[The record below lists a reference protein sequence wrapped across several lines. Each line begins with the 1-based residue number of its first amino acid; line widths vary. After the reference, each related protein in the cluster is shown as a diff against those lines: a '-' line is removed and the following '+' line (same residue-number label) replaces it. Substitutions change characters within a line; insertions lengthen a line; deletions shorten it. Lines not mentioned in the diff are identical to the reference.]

1 MRVISAYS
9 KVEAWSR
16 VEEGRYL
23 MNSSKRRRSR
33 VFALVALVVVV
44 LVAAGTAIGLFFAL
58 GEKES
63 AAELFD
69 RGAEAFEQ
77 GRYDDAVDLYKE
89 ALEKEPESSVGYN
102 LLGMGYRFLYLQTRN
117 TGYREKEIEAFRKA
131 IELDP
136 RNYAALVN
144 LGVTLY
150 DQGDRTEAA
159 QYLQKALEV
168 YPQHPD
174 RAQIEEMIRQAGQ

>member
-1 MRVISAYS
+1 MQES
-9 KVEAWSR
+9 
-16 VEEGRYL
+16 RYL
-23 MNSSKRRRSR
+23 MNPSKKGRGRL
-33 VFALVALVVVV
+33 FALVALVVVG
-44 LVAAGTAIGLFFAL
+44 LVAAGTAVGLFLAL
-58 GEKES
+58 GEEES
-63 AAELFD
+63 AAELFE
-69 RGAEAFEQ
+69 RGAEAFEE
-77 GRYDDAVDLYKE
+77 GRYDDAIDLYKE

-144 LGVTLY
+144 LGATLY
-150 DQGDRTEAA
+150 DQGDRVEGA
-159 QYLQKALEV
+159 QFLQQALEV
-168 YPQHPD
+168 YPNHPD